1 MVGGRCGHRRSWDG
15 GGQCW
20 RGVVMVRFGWR
31 GRGRRMMRKGGEG
44 GAAISRRCRR
54 KTCER
59 IRLQSSLRKGMI
71 NERVL
76 HKYLCPSKLNVVI

>member
-1 MVGGRCGHRRSWDG
+1 VLAGCGDG
-15 GGQCW
+15 EIWLEGKGKEDDEE
-20 RGVVMVRFGWR
+20 
-31 GRGRRMMRKGGEG
+31 GRRG